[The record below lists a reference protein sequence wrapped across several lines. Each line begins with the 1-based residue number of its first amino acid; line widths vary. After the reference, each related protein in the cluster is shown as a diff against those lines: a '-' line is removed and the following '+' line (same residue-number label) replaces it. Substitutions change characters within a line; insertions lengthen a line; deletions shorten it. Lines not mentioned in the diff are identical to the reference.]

1 MFIKIKNRHYTF
13 LLTLILNLIFCQ
25 EYKIQF
31 AHIPTGQGTG
41 QNDSIGVMNSIGG
54 VFLRDVSS
62 DSFVVGT
69 GFLNTTQS
77 IFSEPPVI
85 SNFTFPDIIVK
96 SASSTTILA
105 TLYDL
110 NGINNVDLNLQMGG
124 STDEIILPMSNSE
137 DRDYEVLIHDS
148 LIGVQ
153 NFRARIV
160 GTDNM
165 GYVVSSEHKTAEI
178 QFSNGELSMDNDYS

>member
-1 MFIKIKNRHYTF
+1 MGH
-13 LLTLILNLIFCQ
+13 
-25 EYKIQF
+25 
-31 AHIPTGQGTG
+31 
-41 QNDSIGVMNSIGG
+41 NDSIGVMNSIGG
-54 VFLRDVSS
+54 VLLRNVSS
-62 DSFVVGT
+62 DSFIVGT

-77 IFSEPPVI
+77 LFSEPPVI

-96 SASSTTILA
+96 SASSTTVLA

-110 NGINNVDLNLQMGG
+110 NGINNVDLYLQMGG

-137 DRDYEVLIHDS
+137 NSEYEVLIHDS

-165 GYVVSSEHKTAEI
+165 
-178 QFSNGELSMDNDYS
+178 